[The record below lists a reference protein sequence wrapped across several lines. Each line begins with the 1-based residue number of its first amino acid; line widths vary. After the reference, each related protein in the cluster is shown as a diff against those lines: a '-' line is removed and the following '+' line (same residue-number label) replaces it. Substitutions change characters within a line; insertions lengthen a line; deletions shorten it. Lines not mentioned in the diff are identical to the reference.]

1 MKLRAKA
8 VIIGVV
14 RSFPVGQPF
23 TSTDVMNRLP
33 GNYDPIPSEV
43 THILPTIE
51 EVEKI
56 GSQGH
61 RTIYVR
67 RDPDEV

>member
-56 GSQGH
+56 GRQGH